1 LIIETVSKEAKMSW
15 NTYLTDHIMYT
26 GQFTSTMFLGRED
39 GSVWAMEGTWPEQGP
54 QDPRLVELLNKSDL
68 HGEILNFCG
77 VEYLIGTKTGLAYEL
92 RSEKSGRGA
101 LAFSK
106 VSALIGLCD
115 PKKPETGE
123 PLALMNNL
131 VEYLV
136 SNGY

>member
-1 LIIETVSKEAKMSW
+1 MSW
-15 NTYLTDHIMYT
+15 NTYLTDHIMFT
-26 GQFTSTMFLGRED
+26 HQFTSTMFLGRKD
-39 GSVWAMEGTWPEQGP
+39 GSVWAMEGNFPEQGP
-54 QDPRLVELLNKSDL
+54 QDPRLLELFNKEDL
-68 HGEILNFCG
+68 HGEKVNFYG

-92 RSEKSGRGA
+92 RNEKGGRAA

-123 PLALMNNL
+123 PLAVMNALM
-131 VEYLV
+131 EYLV